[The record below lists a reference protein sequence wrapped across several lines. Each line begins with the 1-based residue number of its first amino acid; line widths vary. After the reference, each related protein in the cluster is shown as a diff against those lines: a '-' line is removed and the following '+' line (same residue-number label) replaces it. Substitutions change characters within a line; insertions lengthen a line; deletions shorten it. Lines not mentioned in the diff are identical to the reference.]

1 MTFINVDVKLEAMSK
16 GVRLYEIP
24 KQLGIGLSTFEKL
37 MRSELSEKD
46 RQRILR
52 AINQIASS
60 RPM

>member
-1 MTFINVDVKLEAMSK
+1 MTFTNVDVKLDAISK

-46 RQRILR
+46 RQRILQ
-52 AINQIASS
+52 AIKQIASS
-60 RPM
+60 RPL